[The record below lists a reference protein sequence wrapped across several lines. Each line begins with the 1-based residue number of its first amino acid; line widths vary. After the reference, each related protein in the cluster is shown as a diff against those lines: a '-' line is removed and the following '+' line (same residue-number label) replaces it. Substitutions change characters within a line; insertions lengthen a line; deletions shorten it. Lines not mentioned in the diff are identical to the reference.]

1 MSNLEQWLELHAL
14 GKYTEVFAENDVGFD
29 VLPHLTEEHLKELG
43 VSLGDRLRL
52 LKALDTLDT
61 LDTTG
66 ATAAHAPTPPEQ
78 TGGSAAPTGKAER
91 RQLTVMFCDL
101 VGSTEL
107 SSKLDPEDMREV
119 ISSFQN
125 ACRTAIQHYGGFI
138 ARYMGDGML
147 VYFGYPRAHEDD
159 AERAVRAGL
168 AIVDAMTELNA
179 GIGKRHE
186 AELAVRVGVAT
197 GPVVVGDIV
206 GEGAAEEAA
215 VVGETPNL
223 AARLQSVAEPDQV
236 VIASATHKLLESS
249 FEYEDL
255 GAHELKGIDHPVQTW
270 RALRARDI
278 HSRYEA
284 KRGEGSSTPLVGRQ
298 EELGLLVRSW
308 ETSKQGH
315 GQAILIQGEA
325 GIGKSR
331 LIEALREHVAGDD
344 YVWVAHRCSPYH
356 ANSTLYPIVEHLKR
370 ALGWSAE
377 DSAEEKLGKLESALA
392 GQSLPLPEVIPLYA
406 ELLSLP
412 LPDGRYAPSDLNPR
426 QKREATLD
434 AVAAWLLEMA
444 ERTPVLN
451 VWEDL
456 HWADPT
462 TLELLELYLEQSP
475 TVSMMNLL
483 TYRAE
488 FVPTWSMRSHMIP
501 VTLNRLERP
510 EVEALIGYRASGK
523 QIPPEVIE
531 HIVAKADGVPLY
543 VEELTKTILES
554 EFLREEEDRYALSG
568 ELSEI
573 SIPATLQDS
582 LMARLDRLPTLREVA
597 QMGAVLGREF
607 AYEMLRAV
615 VRLDEPQLQSG
626 LEQLVADELLYQ
638 RGRLPRSKY
647 IFKHALIQD
656 AAYQSLLKR
665 TRQQCHR
672 RVAELLEER
681 FRETVESH
689 PELVAHHYA
698 EGAEPVRAIAYWRK
712 AGERARAVAANLE
725 AIAYFTKGIETL
737 EQLPDNEERARQE
750 LSLQLSLGHANI
762 VAKGHGSIGAETAYS
777 RAMALSEQLGDVSD
791 LVPAL
796 FGLWRSYVVA
806 RSLEET
812 DNVALQ
818 LRRIAEQKQ
827 ETELHVVANYTSGY
841 TALCMGKPRDARACL
856 EKSIALYLPNQHRS
870 NIYRAA
876 QDPGVACRGYLAIA
890 EWLLGNPDRARSL
903 IEESVALAEELDDR
917 FSLAYALCYVGAVV
931 SEACAADTDTL
942 VERGL
947 EIATEDGYNLWEVYG
962 GVQRAN
968 LHFEELGSDSA
979 LAELSDSIDAILN
992 IGVYLNTPYFMTL
1005 LARAY
1010 QRAGRIAQGL
1020 QVLDDAQQSIGAR
1033 GENWWEAEIHRL
1045 RGEIL
1050 LSRSPDDAIDAKACF
1065 HQALEI
1071 SRKQEARSLEL
1082 RAATSLARLTQ
1093 RRGNHDDAHRM
1104 LDDCYARFTEGFETG
1119 DLRDAKELLDAMK

>member
-1 MSNLEQWLELHAL
+1 MSNIEQWLELHGL

-52 LKALDTLDT
+52 LKALDGLDT
-61 LDTTG
+61 AD
-66 ATAAHAPTPPEQ
+66 
-78 TGGSAAPTGKAER
+78 SAAAQTLPPSEQSPGAAER

-101 VGSTEL
+101 VGSTAL
-107 SSKLDPEDMREV
+107 SSKLDPEDMREI

-125 ACRTAIQHYGGFI
+125 ACRNAIEHYGGFI
-138 ARYMGDGML
+138 ARYMGDGIL
-147 VYFGYPRAHEDD
+147 NYFGYPQAHEDD

-168 AIVDAMTELNA
+168 AIVDAMTALNTE
-179 GIGKRHE
+179 IGKRH
-186 AELAVRVGVAT
+186 AAVLAVRIGVAT

-215 VVGETPNL
+215 VVGDTPNL
-223 AARLQSVAEPDQV
+223 AARLQTIAGPDQV
-236 VIASATHKLLESS
+236 VVAAATHRLLESC

-255 GAHELKGIDHPVQTW
+255 GTHALKGIDEPVQAW

-284 KRGEGSSTPLVGRQ
+284 TRGADSATPLVGRQ
-298 EELGLLVRSW
+298 EELGLLLRSW
-308 ETSKQGH
+308 ETTKQGH

-331 LIEALREHVAGDD
+331 LIEAMREQVSGDD

-356 ANSTLYPIVEHLKR
+356 ANSTLYPVIEHLKR
-370 ALGWSAE
+370 ALGWGAE
-377 DSAEEKLGKLESALA
+377 SSAEERLDLLESALA
-392 GQSLPLPEVIPLYA
+392 RQSQPLPELIPLFA
-406 ELLSLP
+406 ELLSLA
-412 LPDGRYAPSDLNPR
+412 LPDGRYPPLNLDAR

-434 AVAAWLLEMA
+434 GVAAWLLEIA
-444 ERTPVLN
+444 EQTPVLN
-451 VWEDL
+451 AWEDL

-475 TVSMMNLL
+475 TVSMMNVL
-483 TYRAE
+483 TYRPE
-488 FVPTWSMRSHMIP
+488 FVPTWAARSHMVP
-501 VTLNRLERP
+501 LTLNRLERP
-510 EVEALIGYRASGK
+510 EVEALVEYRASGK
-523 QIPPEVIE
+523 QVPGEVVE
-531 HIVAKADGVPLY
+531 HIIAKADGVPLY

-554 EFLREEEDRYALSG
+554 EFLREEEDRYALTG

-597 QMGAVLGREF
+597 QIGAVLGREF

-615 VRLDEPQLQSG
+615 VGLDEAELQTG

-656 AAYQSLLKR
+656 AAYQSLLRR
-665 TRQQCHR
+665 TRQQCHMR
-672 RVAELLEER
+672 IAQLLEEQ
-681 FRETVESH
+681 FPETVESH

-698 EGAEPVRAIAYWRK
+698 EGAEAQPAIAYWRK
-712 AGERARAVAANLE
+712 AGERARATSANLE
-725 AIAYFTKGIETL
+725 AIAYFTKGIGTL
-737 EQLPDNEERARQE
+737 QQLPDSEERAQQE
-750 LSLQLSLGHANI
+750 LSLQLSLGHAYI
-762 VAKGHGSIGAETAYS
+762 VAKGHGSIGAETAYT

-806 RSLEET
+806 RTLDET
-812 DNVALQ
+812 NKVALQ
-818 LRRIAEQKQ
+818 LLRIAEHKQ
-827 ETELHVVANYTSGY
+827 ETELQVVANYTSGF
-841 TALCMGKPRDARACL
+841 TALCMGKLGDARSCL
-856 EKSIALYLPNQHRS
+856 EKSIALYQPSQDGS

-890 EWLLGNPDRARSL
+890 QWLLGYPDRARDL
-903 IEESVALAEELDDR
+903 AEQSVALAEAFNDR
-917 FSLAYALCYVGAVV
+917 YSLAYALCYTSAVV
-931 SEACAADTDTL
+931 SELCSADAGRAL
-942 VERGL
+942 ERGL
-947 EIATEDGYNLWEVYG
+947 EIATQDGYNLWIVYG
-962 GVQRAN
+962 SVQRAK
-968 LHFEELGSDSA
+968 LHFDKVGSDSA
-979 LAELSDSIDAILN
+979 LTELRGSIDAILN

-1010 QRAGRIAQGL
+1010 QRAGHIAQGL
-1020 QVLDDAQQSIGAR
+1020 QILDDAQKSIESRDEA
-1033 GENWWEAEIHRL
+1033 WWIAEIHRL

-1050 LSRSPDDAIDAKACF
+1050 LTRSPGDAADAEACF
-1065 HQALEI
+1065 QQALEI
-1071 SRKQEARSLEL
+1071 ARAQHARSLEL
-1082 RAATSLARLTQ
+1082 RAATSLASLERRLGT
-1093 RRGNHDDAHRM
+1093 HDDARRA
-1104 LDDCYARFTEGFETG
+1104 LADCYDWFTEGFETP
-1119 DLRDAKELLDAMK
+1119 DLRDAKELLDKPRLG

>member
-1 MSNLEQWLELHAL
+1 MNDLEQWLELHGL
-14 GKYTEVFAENDVGFD
+14 GKYREVFAENDVGLD

-43 VSLGDRLRL
+43 ISLGDRLRL
-52 LKALDTLDT
+52 LKALGTLDAP
-61 LDTTG
+61 G
-66 ATAAHAPTPPEQ
+66 ADGAQPAAEQ
-78 TGGSAAPTGKAER
+78 TTASIAPSGEAER

-101 VGSTEL
+101 VGSTAL
-107 SSKLDPEDMREV
+107 SSKLDPEDMSEV

-125 ACRTAIQHYGGFI
+125 ACRIAIESYGGFI
-138 ARYMGDGML
+138 ARYMGDGIL
-147 VYFGYPRAHEDD
+147 IYFGFPQAHEDD

-168 AIVDAMTELNA
+168 GVVDAMTELNA
-179 GIGKRHE
+179 GIGKRH
-186 AELAVRVGVAT
+186 AALLAVRIGVAT
-197 GPVVVGDIV
+197 GPVVVGDMV

-223 AARLQSVAEPDQV
+223 AARLQGVAGPDQV
-236 VIASATHKLLESS
+236 VVAQATHKLLESS

-255 GAHELKGIDHPVQTW
+255 GTHVLKGIEEPEPVW
-270 RALRARDI
+270 RALRERDI

-284 KRGEGSSTPLVGRQ
+284 RRKGSGTPLVGRQ
-298 EELGLLVRSW
+298 EELGLLLRSW

-331 LIEALREHVAGDD
+331 LIEALRDQISDDD

-356 ANSTLYPIVEHLKR
+356 ANSTLYPVIEHLKR

-377 DSAEEKLGKLESALA
+377 SSAEEKLEKLEATLA
-392 GQSLPLPEVIPLYA
+392 HQSLPLSEVIPLYA

-412 LPDGRYAPSDLNPR
+412 LPEGRYSPSNRNPR

-434 AVAAWLLEMA
+434 ALVAWLLEMA
-444 ERTPVLN
+444 ESTPVLN

-483 TYRAE
+483 TYRAD
-488 FVPTWSMRSHMIP
+488 FVPTWPMRSHMVP

-510 EVEALIGYRASGK
+510 EVEALIGFRAGGK
-523 QIPPEVIE
+523 HLPPEVVEQI
-531 HIVAKADGVPLY
+531 ASKADGVPLY

-554 EFLREEEDRYALSG
+554 EFLREEDDHYALSG

-615 VRLDEPQLQSG
+615 VALDEPQLQSG

-665 TRQQCHR
+665 TRQQCHK
-672 RVAELLEER
+672 RVAQLLEEQ
-681 FRETVESH
+681 FSETVESH
-689 PELVAHHYA
+689 PELVAHHYT
-698 EGAEPVRAIAYWRK
+698 EGAEPQRAIAYWRK
-712 AGERARAVAANLE
+712 AGERARALSANLE

-737 EQLPDNEERARQE
+737 DSLPDNEERARQE

-762 VAKGHGSIGAETAYS
+762 VAKGHGSVGAEAAYT
-777 RAMALSEQLGDVSD
+777 RAQSLTEKLGDASD

-796 FGLWRSYVVA
+796 FGLWRSYVVG
-806 RSLEET
+806 RTLDESN
-812 DNVALQ
+812 NVALQ
-818 LRRIAEQKQ
+818 LRRIAEQQ
-827 ETELHVVANYTSGY
+827 QQTELQVVANYTSGF
-841 TALCMGKPRDARACL
+841 TTLCMGDPGDARDYL
-856 EKSIALYLPNQHRS
+856 EKSIALYVPSQDSS

-890 EWLLGNPDRARSL
+890 QWLLGYPDRARNL
-903 IEESVALAEELDDR
+903 VQESIAVAEQSDDR
-917 FSLAYALCYVGAVV
+917 FSLAYALCYISAHV
-931 SEACAADTDTL
+931 SEICAADTNTP

-947 EIATEDGYNLWEVYG
+947 EIATQDGYNLWIVYG
-962 GVQRAN
+962 SVQRAK
-968 LHFEELGSDSA
+968 LHFDELGSEATLTA
-979 LAELSDSIDAILN
+979 LRDSIDAILN
-992 IGVYLNTPYFMTL
+992 IGVYLNTPYYMTL

-1010 QRAGRIAQGL
+1010 QRAGRIAQSL
-1020 QVLDDAQQSIGAR
+1020 QILDEAQQSIEVR
-1033 GENWWEAEIHRL
+1033 GENWWLAEIHRL

-1050 LSRSPDDAIDAKACF
+1050 LSRSQEDTNDAESCI

-1071 SRKQEARSLEL
+1071 ARGQGARSLEL
-1082 RAATSLARLTQ
+1082 RAATSLARLWERQ
-1093 RRGNHDDAHRM
+1093 GKHDDARR
-1104 LDDCYARFTEGFETG
+1104 LLGDCYTWFTEGFDTA
-1119 DLRDAKELLDAMK
+1119 DLQDAQELLGTLK

>member
-1 MSNLEQWLELHAL
+1 MSNLAKWLELHGL

-29 VLPHLTEEHLKELG
+29 ILPHLTEEHLKELG

-52 LKALDTLDT
+52 LKAVDA

-66 ATAAHAPTPPEQ
+66 ATTAQAPLPPEQ
-78 TGGSAAPTGKAER
+78 TTGSAASTGEAER

-101 VGSTEL
+101 VGSTAL
-107 SSKLDPEDMREV
+107 SSKLDPEDMREL

-125 ACRTAIQHYGGFI
+125 ACRNAIQRYAGFI
-138 ARYMGDGML
+138 ARYMGDGIL
-147 VYFGYPRAHEDD
+147 IYFGYPQAHEDD

-168 AIVDAMTELNA
+168 AIVDGMTEPNA
-179 GIGKRHE
+179 GIGKQHGVV
-186 AELAVRVGVAT
+186 LAVRVGVAT
-197 GPVVVGDIV
+197 GLVVVGDIV

-223 AARLQSVAEPDQV
+223 AARLQAVAGPDQV
-236 VIASATHKLLESS
+236 VVASATHRLLESS

-255 GAHELKGIDHPVQTW
+255 GTHELKGIDQPVQVW
-270 RALRARDI
+270 RALRERDI

-284 KRGEGSSTPLVGRQ
+284 RRGGSGTPLVGRQ
-298 EELGLLVRSW
+298 EELGLLLRSW

-331 LIEALREHVAGDD
+331 LIEALREHVAGDG

-356 ANSTLYPIVEHLKR
+356 ANSTLYPIIEHLKR
-370 ALGWSAE
+370 ALGWATESSAE
-377 DSAEEKLGKLESALA
+377 KKLDKLESALT

-412 LPDGRYAPSDLNPR
+412 LPEGRYAPSDLSPR

-444 ERTPVLN
+444 EQTPVLN

-475 TVSMMNLL
+475 TVSMMNVL

-488 FVPTWSMRSHMIP
+488 FVPTWSMRSHMVP

-510 EVEALIGYRASGK
+510 EVEALVGYRASGK
-523 QIPPEVIE
+523 QVPPEVVE

-554 EFLREEEDRYALSG
+554 EFLREEKDRYALSG

-615 VRLDEPQLQSG
+615 VGLDEPQLQRG

-638 RGRLPRSKY
+638 RGRLPRSRY

-665 TRQQCHR
+665 TRQQCHK
-672 RVAELLEER
+672 RVAQLLEEQ

-689 PELVAHHYA
+689 PELVAHHYT
-698 EGAEPVRAIAYWRK
+698 EGADPERAIEYWRK
-712 AGERARAVAANLE
+712 AGERARALSANLE
-725 AIAYFTKGIETL
+725 AIAYFTRGIETL

-750 LSLQLSLGHANI
+750 LSLQLLLGHANI
-762 VAKGHGSIGAETAYS
+762 VAKGHGSIGAETAYA

-806 RSLEET
+806 RTLDET
-812 DNVALQ
+812 NNVALQ

-827 ETELHVVANYTSGY
+827 ETELHVVANYTSGF
-841 TALCMGKPRDARACL
+841 TALCMGKPGDARTCL
-856 EKSIALYLPNQHRS
+856 EKSIALYLPTQDSS

-890 EWLLGNPDRARSL
+890 EWLLGYPGRARSL
-903 IEESVALAEELDDR
+903 AQESIALAEEFDDR
-917 FSLAYALCYVGAVV
+917 FSLAYALCYVGAIV
-931 SEACAADTDTL
+931 SEVCAADTGTL

-947 EIATEDGYNLWEVYG
+947 EIATQDGYDLWVVYG
-962 GVQRAN
+962 SVQRAN
-968 LHFEELGSDSA
+968 LHFEKLGSDSA
-979 LAELSDSIDAILN
+979 LTELRDSIDAISN

-1020 QVLDDAQQSIGAR
+1020 QILDAAQQSIEAR
-1033 GENWWEAEIHRL
+1033 AENWWQAEIHRL

-1050 LSRSPDDAIDAKACF
+1050 LSRSADDANDAEACF
-1065 HQALEI
+1065 HQALDI
-1071 SRKQEARSLEL
+1071 SREQEARSLEL
-1082 RAATSLARLTQ
+1082 RAATSLARLGQ
-1093 RRGNHDDAHRM
+1093 RQKKQDDARRM
-1104 LDDCYARFTEGFETG
+1104 LGDCYDWFTEGFDTA
-1119 DLRDAKELLDAMK
+1119 DLRDARQVLDAMK